1 MTETSGTTKKPLKP
15 PANIL
20 LRIHN
25 LSTHYFSR
33 RGVLKAVDR
42 VSMDLKKEEFVGI
55 VGESG
60 CGKSTLAFSIMRL
73 ILPPG
78 EIVDGE
84 IIFNGKNLLKLSE
97 EEMRRVRGKE
107 IGMIFQDPMTSLDPL
122 EKIGDQIVETIQMHE
137 NIGKKE
143 ALEKAMELLES
154 VGLSGDRVNYYP
166 HQLSGG
172 QRQRIMIALAIALNP
187 NLLIADEPT
196 TALDVIV
203 QEKIM
208 EILKKMTRE
217 GRSVILITHDFSL
230 AAEKS
235 DKIVIMYAGW
245 IVEMG
250 ESKKLVNEPLHPY
263 TRGLINSVPDVW
275 IDRDIRPMPGFPPDL
290 ISPPEGCRFHPR
302 CPQAMEKCRIK
313 EPPVVEVDSRM
324 VKCWLY
330 G

>member
-1 MTETSGTTKKPLKP
+1 MMVITETAERAEENDNVLK
-15 PANIL
+15 I
-20 LRIHN
+20 RN

-42 VSMDLKKEEFVGI
+42 VSMDLKKQEFIGI

-73 ILPPG
+73 IQPPG
-78 EIVDGE
+78 KIVEGE
-84 IIFNGKNLLKLSE
+84 ILFNGKDLLKLRD
-97 EEMRRVRGKE
+97 EEMRKVRGKE
-107 IGMIFQDPMTSLDPL
+107 IGMVFQDPMTSLDPL

-137 NIGKKE
+137 DIGKKE
-143 ALEKAMELLES
+143 ALEKAMRLLES
-154 VGLSGDRVNYYP
+154 VGLPGDRVNYYP

-172 QRQRIMIALAIALNP
+172 QRQRVMIALAIALNP
-187 NLLIADEPT
+187 TLLIADEPT

-208 EILKKMTRE
+208 EILDRMKKE
-217 GRSVILITHDFSL
+217 GRSIILITHDFSL

-235 DKIVIMYAGW
+235 DRIVIMYAGW

-250 ESKKLVNEPLHPY
+250 DSSKLVKEPMHPY
-263 TRGLINSVPDVW
+263 TEGLLDSVPDIW
-275 IDRDIRPMPGFPPDL
+275 LDRKIKTMSGFPPDL
-290 ISPPEGCRFHPR
+290 INPPPGCKFHPR
-302 CPQAMEKCRIK
+302 CPHAMEKCRQE
-313 EPPVVEVDSRM
+313 EPPLVEVNGRL

-330 G
+330 KA